1 MMVALPALVAGAAA
15 SPAMADGHG
24 SDDNYKPVVHVTV
37 CKEVQKNKG
46 YNKDEHGDHKGKNDK
61 FKMHVSSYGYVD
73 DAYVKVKDQEC
84 KYVDLEYNSYH
95 KQVVVKEYGIPDG
108 YKFDQVKCYN
118 DYGYYKS
125 YDNQACD
132 FNSDWVKIVV
142 VNKVVKKHH
151 YDD

>member
-84 KYVDLEYNSYH
+84 KYVDLEYNPYY

-125 YDNQACD
+125 YDNKTCD

-151 YDD
+151 HY